1 MPSITINTILSLLW
15 REGFKTDQLS
25 IRRMLVQIA
34 SDTGDTESVAL
45 AGLITFYP
53 LVASEGFK
61 MLKLGGR
68 RFNKNC
74 CCFFKCFNVCTY

>member
-1 MPSITINTILSLLW
+1 
-15 REGFKTDQLS
+15 
-25 IRRMLVQIA
+25 MLVQIA

-74 CCFFKCFNVCTY
+74 CCFFKCFNVCT